1 MSTHNPYYGIKTL
14 LIISLICGAIVY
26 LRVQGQ
32 EDERA
37 NSATKNAPWIQ
48 VPESNTSFLPIDLS
62 DGTKCVALK
71 AQEQVA
77 ITCNWSTTQTP

>member
-1 MSTHNPYYGIKTL
+1 MSTHNPYYGIKPL

-26 LRVQGQ
+26 LRDRAF
-32 EDERA
+32 DERS

-71 AQEQVA
+71 VQEQVA